1 MIERA
6 SIATAIALAIF
17 AWTWTSDT
25 GYVFDHSNQLVHL
38 VELGRV
44 LDPTF
49 LAHDWFLDAGGE
61 GVRHGYL
68 GTLAA
73 LSLVVGVPNAVLLLW
88 LVQIVLLA
96 IAGYRL
102 GRALHGSR
110 SAGYLAA
117 ILCVL
122 VPGPALAD
130 HWLVRG
136 NLNPALVAKALA
148 LLALAPGG
156 SVIGRARCW
165 PSSARS

>member
-1 MIERA
+1 
-6 SIATAIALAIF
+6 
-17 AWTWTSDT
+17 
-25 GYVFDHSNQLVHL
+25 VFDHGNQLVHL

-49 LAHDWFLDAGGE
+49 LAHDWFLNAGGE

-73 LSLVVGVPNAVLLLW
+73 LSRVVGVPNAVLLLW

-96 IAGYRL
+96 IAGYQL

-136 NLNPALVAKALA
+136 DLNPALVAKALA
-148 LLALAPGG
+148 LLALA
-156 SVIGRARCW
+156 R
-165 PSSARS
+165 